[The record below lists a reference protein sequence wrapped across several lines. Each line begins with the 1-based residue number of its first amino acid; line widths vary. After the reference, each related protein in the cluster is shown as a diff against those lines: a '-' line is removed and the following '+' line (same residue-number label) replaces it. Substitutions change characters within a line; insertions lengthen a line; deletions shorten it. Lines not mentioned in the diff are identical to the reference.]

1 MALAAIRGHS
11 LAARG
16 LARHWSYASHL
27 GQLRMR
33 GMGAAR
39 GNSSSSEHVA
49 ADATAE
55 PGGEQPAA
63 DMKQRQ
69 FTPRQL
75 YEAALERSSNGKAK
89 ALQGAGASLALGGA
103 GILLW
108 QHWAVL
114 ASWNLLGC
122 GLMAAGA
129 AAAQSAAGV
138 AGKLSSGKVET
149 KFKLTLLN
157 DSERWKSDDKALVK
171 LLGGEAWPATE
182 LAKADAEEK
191 KKEKGAITKAL
202 QEHTSGLKVA
212 LESGET
218 VKSIQARLRPRTFV
232 FDFSSGGASGVPQP
246 GAMKKRLEELRDTVT
261 FILHSA
267 SEFDEVVIR
276 INSPG
281 GGVADYGLAAAQL
294 LRLRRRGL
302 KVTACVDKVAAS
314 GGYMMACTANTI
326 VATPFSFVGSIG
338 VLAQLPNFSKL
349 LQRNDVDF
357 LQFTGGRW
365 KRTVDPFTAPSA
377 EGLAKM
383 KQDVERIHDAF
394 KGHVQGQ
401 REGLDIEEVAT
412 GEVFLGLEAKDRGL
426 VDLLATSDEVLA
438 ERMAMSDVIEV
449 SLALKKKGLRDLLE
463 GKVESAEGFI
473 SELWERVSLSG
484 GQGAVKLESIDPKLR

>member
-1 MALAAIRGHS
+1 MAS
-11 LAARG
+11 
-16 LARHWSYASHL
+16 AS
-27 GQLRMR
+27 
-33 GMGAAR
+33 

-63 DMKQRQ
+63 EMRQRQ

-75 YEAALERSSNGKAK
+75 YEAALERSSTGKAK

-129 AAAQSAAGV
+129 AVAQSATGV
-138 AGKLSSGKVET
+138 AGKLSSGKVEA

-212 LESGET
+212 LESGEA

-232 FDFSSGGASGVPQP
+232 FDFSSGGAAGVPQP
-246 GAMKKRLEELRDTVT
+246 GAMKKHLEELRDTVT
-261 FILHSA
+261 FLLHSA

-365 KRTVDPFTAPSA
+365 KRTVDPFTAPSE

-426 VDLLATSDEVLA
+426 VDHLATSDEVLA
-438 ERMAMSDVIEV
+438 ERMAVSDVIEV
-449 SLALKKKGLRDLLE
+449 SLAPKKKGLRELLE
-463 GKVESAEGFI
+463 GKVESAEGFM

-484 GQGAVKLESIDPKLR
+484 GRGAVKLESIDPKLR